1 MAIKAEELQ
10 DIETM
15 LTDADAS
22 IFATL
27 RQKYPH
33 LAWSRC
39 DASDVLEEPYRSFKA
54 FDMHLFDVS
63 NHCPVV
69 VKNPADASGM
79 ILAAKSASQ

>member
-54 FDMHLFDVS
+54 FDMHLSTSAIIVRS
-63 NHCPVV
+63 SSRTRSTPR
-69 VKNPADASGM
+69 GM
-79 ILAAKSASQ
+79 ILAAMRS

>member
-27 RQKYPH
+27 RLKYPH

-69 VKNPADASGM
+69 VKDPSDASGM
-79 ILAAKSASQ
+79 ILAAKS